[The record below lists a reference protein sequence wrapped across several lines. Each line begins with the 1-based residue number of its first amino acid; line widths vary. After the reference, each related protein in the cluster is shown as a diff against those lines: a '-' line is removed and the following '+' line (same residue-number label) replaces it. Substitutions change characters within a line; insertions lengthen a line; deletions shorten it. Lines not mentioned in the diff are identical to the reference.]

1 MNLDRLD
8 NPECCLSPTVSG
20 NGLTVAFSPSFEP
33 DWHPFHGERLAVF
46 PRFVL
51 LKDSGLA
58 SDSCWPD
65 LSTFTENDAERQIAY
80 YPAGQ
85 SARSLRLVFE
95 RRTSALHVAVYEDDR
110 TLLQALVSN
119 ASDTELEA
127 A

>member
-1 MNLDRLD
+1 MNLDRID
-8 NPECCLSPTVSG
+8 NPDCCLSPAVSG
-20 NGLTVAFSPSFEP
+20 NGITVAFSPSFEP
-33 DWHPFHGERLAVF
+33 DWHPFHAERLAVF

-51 LKDSGLA
+51 LEDCGQA

-65 LSTFTENDAERQIAY
+65 LSTLTENDAERQIAY

-85 SARSLRLVFE
+85 SARSLRLVFD
-95 RRTSALHVAVYEDDR
+95 RHTHGLHVAVYEDDR

-119 ASDTELEA
+119 ASDTALEA